1 MQQQQQQQQQQ
12 KTNSELRSALGRV
25 YLQAG
30 QLDQAEAHLAAVAA
44 DPSAPEPTKALNAAF
59 LASARGDWDKAGELL
74 RGLLVVQDDVNYA
87 VRQFYSFVCQLNTL
101 FFSFFGF
108 PGC

>member
-59 LASARGDWDKAGELL
+59 SLL
-74 RGLLVVQDDVNYA
+74 RVGTGIRPASSCAGSSSY
-87 VRQFYSFVCQLNTL
+87 RTT
-101 FFSFFGF
+101 
-108 PGC
+108 